1 MKNILKKSIIRKII
15 YRKRKIF
22 GCAYLIIHGS
32 KHKNEDKEQKTEH
45 LKIKNLESNG
55 CIQCQITGKAQMITP
70 FSACKDTSKSKY
82 NVTSTTKIAGKKKK
96 DFPNSLYSI
105 QYIS

>member
-32 KHKNEDKEQKTEH
+32 KHKNEDKEQK
-45 LKIKNLESNG
+45 NN
-55 CIQCQITGKAQMITP
+55 
-70 FSACKDTSKSKY
+70 
-82 NVTSTTKIAGKKKK
+82 
-96 DFPNSLYSI
+96 
-105 QYIS
+105 

>member
-32 KHKNEDKEQKTEH
+32 KHKNEDKEQKIIRGKE
-45 LKIKNLESNG
+45 KRIKFVNEDNRKRKPNRLYFTNARTINISL
-55 CIQCQITGKAQMITP
+55 
-70 FSACKDTSKSKY
+70 
-82 NVTSTTKIAGKKKK
+82 VVHKKTQKRDCSVQRKK
-96 DFPNSLYSI
+96 ETI
-105 QYIS
+105 EKKEI